1 MTTGATP
8 GVVCNLALMSRTKSS
23 AVRLV
28 LMGSSICVGARQTG
42 ISAILGVTL
51 TLNAV
56 VEATGSARCH
66 HRPCRGA
73 FSPRRRCR
81 CRAQNI
87 AESFSWPLAGGF
99 PGKWALSLDAVLTI
113 R

>member
-8 GVVCNLALMSRTKSS
+8 GVVRNLALMSRTKSS

-28 LMGSSICVGARQTG
+28 LMGSSICVGDARQTG

-73 FSPRRRCR
+73 FSPRRRGADAALKISL
-81 CRAQNI
+81 RA
-87 AESFSWPLAGGF
+87 LAG
-99 PGKWALSLDAVLTI
+99 P
-113 R
+113 